1 MRSVARAWLLVAAV
15 CCSAAAAAAG
25 DEPSLRAVIDR
36 EIETHLERLKV
47 APAPLC
53 DDATFLRRVTLDL
66 VGTIPVPDE
75 VERFLADKDPLK
87 RSKVIDRLLDDPRYA
102 AHQATQWDL
111 ALFTR
116 NPANAEV
123 RKREAFQKWLTE
135 QFAKNV
141 AYDRWVLD
149 LFRAEGNAAEQGA
162 PLYLAQFRGQALE
175 TAEGVTRLFLGTQ
188 IRCARCHDHP
198 SDKWTQKDFYGFAAF
213 FARLVVIDGGG
224 GEGKRKLIIAE
235 KTTGDL
241 MFTGPAKDAKPGQ
254 KGEPIS
260 AKYLEG
266 AVVAE
271 PPLPKDFK
279 EPDLKNAKG
288 PVGKP
293 LFSRREKLAEWL
305 VAPENPY
312 FAKAAVNRLW
322 TQFLGRGFYNPVD
335 DLKEDEKSTHP
346 ALLKALREGLVVR
359 KFDLKAFIREIVNS
373 RAYQRASAGA
383 PGESQGGYERF
394 RLRALSAEE
403 MMTALRAASGADAP
417 AADGK
422 PAPTG
427 NLSEYF
433 VRYMGNL
440 TDGRGEFQG
449 SVSERLFMNN
459 SGQIR
464 QMLQRRKGN
473 LADQIL
479 SSSDPWEKRLD
490 RMFLSVLGRLPR
502 PQEQEKFVAHLKG
515 AAKPDAAVEEA
526 IWVLVNCGEFR
537 FNH

>member
-1 MRSVARAWLLVAAV
+1 MSLARGTLLILTALT
-15 CCSAAAAAAG
+15 AAAAG
-25 DEPSLRAVIDR
+25 DEPALRTVIDR
-36 EIETHLERLKV
+36 EIESHLERLKV
-47 APAPLC
+47 APGPLA

-66 VGTIPVPDE
+66 IGTIPGADE
-75 VERFLADKDPLK
+75 VEKFLADKDPAK
-87 RSKVIDRLLDDPRYA
+87 RSKLVDRLLEDPKYA
-102 AHQATQWDL
+102 VHQATQWDL

-116 NPANAEV
+116 QPANTEL

-135 QFAKNV
+135 QFAKN
-141 AYDRWVLD
+141 ASYDKWVLD
-149 LFRAEGNAAEQGA
+149 LFVADGNSAEQGA
-162 PLYLAQFRGQALE
+162 PAYLAQFRGQALE
-175 TAEGVTRLFLGTQ
+175 TAEGVTRMFLGTQ

-224 GEGKRKLIIAE
+224 GDGKRKLFVGE
-235 KTTGDL
+235 KSTGDL

-266 AVVAE
+266 NVVAE

-279 EPDLKNAKG
+279 EPDLKSAKTA
-288 PVGKP
+288 PAKP
-293 LFSRREKLAEWL
+293 LFSRREKLAAWL
-305 VAPENPY
+305 VAPENPF

-335 DLKEDEKSTHP
+335 DLKEDEKATHP
-346 ALLKALREGLVVR
+346 ALLKALREGLVAR
-359 KFDLKAFIREIVNS
+359 KFDLKSFIREVVNS
-373 RAYQRASAGA
+373 RTYQRASSGA
-383 PGESQGGYERF
+383 PGESHGGYERY
-394 RLRALSAEE
+394 RLRPLSAEE
-403 MMTALRAASGADAP
+403 MMSALRAASGADVP
-417 AADGK
+417 SPDGK
-422 PAPTG
+422 PVALPG
-427 NLSEYF
+427 SLSEYF
-433 VRYMGNL
+433 VRYMGNV

-459 SGQIR
+459 SGQIK
-464 QMLQRRKGN
+464 QLLQRRKGN

-479 SSSDPWEKRLD
+479 SSSDPWEAKID
-490 RMFLSVLGRLPR
+490 RMFLSILSRLPR
-502 PQEQEKFVAHLKG
+502 PQEREKFLALLKG
-515 AAKPDAAVEEA
+515 SAKPDSAVEEA